1 MKQVDSVKKQRLI
14 HTAQRLFGR
23 FVFKKTTIEEIIR
36 LTRIAKGTFYKY
48 FPNKEALFLEIV
60 KEESANLISAI
71 RKAVARSSNS
81 QEKMKYYIAT
91 KVSKII
97 ELVNFHQIT
106 RENID
111 EYWPHIEEVRENY
124 LNEEQKIVH
133 EIIINGISNGEFEV
147 TNPELTAYVIVMTI
161 EGLESSWRSKT
172 SPMELGEAIELF
184 LNILFRGLLK
194 NKFQR

>member
-23 FVFKKTTIEEIIR
+23 FGFKKTTIEEIIR

-161 EGLESSWRSKT
+161 EGLESTWRIKT
-172 SPMELGEAIELF
+172 SPMELGEAIDLF
-184 LNILFRGLLK
+184 LNILFRGILK
-194 NKFQR
+194 NKFQP